1 MYLSIDDDFMILI
14 EGCLNIILLRLETLA
29 ICLGKLYDKVKKNL
43 AKNKP
48 I

>member
-1 MYLSIDDDFMILI
+1 MHLSIDDFMVLI
-14 EGCLNIILLRLETLA
+14 EGCPNIIPLRSDTLA